1 MKKCLL
7 TLLFCISWA
16 MTFAQISIE
25 EQNNLINTVKQN
37 YFISGMEGTNLYSTT
52 KGYRVLVAV
61 VVADGVGDPS
71 MKARVMATDFIL
83 GAGSKRLSVYES
95 HSGTTSSKESL
106 DEKIIESSKGR
117 VSEMQALCRFVG
129 QNGEDVHAYY
139 LVVSKTNAK
148 KGLAGVMSMV
158 VPGTGQFYKGSTGK
172 GCMFLG
178 LTVAAG
184 AGALVCESTRSS
196 YVDKIDNLKK
206 NINLYD
212 TDTANRVLKEYQDN
226 VDKWQTYRNLCFG
239 AAGAIYV
246 WNVIDAFFTKS
257 AQRPVVSK
265 KDVSLYVAPRATL
278 NDLGVSMAVR
288 F

>member
-1 MKKCLL
+1 MKKYLL
-7 TLLFCISWA
+7 TLLFCLPALVS
-16 MTFAQISIE
+16 FAQISLE

-37 YFISGMEGTNLYSTT
+37 YSISGIEGANMYRTS
-52 KGYRVLVAV
+52 KGYRVLVTV
-61 VVADGVGDPS
+61 VNAKGNEDPAT
-71 MKARVMATDFIL
+71 KARRMATEFIL
-83 GAGSKRLSVYES
+83 GAENKSLSVYES

-106 DEKIIESSKGR
+106 DQKIIESSKGR
-117 VSEMQALCRFVG
+117 VSEMQSLCRFTG
-129 QNGEDVHAYY
+129 QNGEDVNAYY

-184 AGALVCESTRSS
+184 AGVLVCESSRSS
-196 YVDKIDNLKK
+196 YRNKAIEQPKYK
-206 NINLYD
+206 
-212 TDTANRVLKEYQDN
+212 KEYSTKADN
-226 VDKWQTYRNLCFG
+226 WETWRNVCIG
-239 AAGAIYV
+239 AAGAVYV

-257 AQRPVVSK
+257 AQRPIVTSK
-265 KDVSLYVAPRATL
+265 TSSLTLAPRASFD
-278 NDLGVSMAVR
+278 NVGVAMAYN